1 MTVPSSD
8 SALSVMFRVLTVKCA
23 CIKCY
28 KYLSHLE
35 VTRSA
40 FVTSPGGTGMN
51 AGPERWEYSTLDGEN
66 YPYPIS
72 GDATCPGTLIDKSMS
87 LNQDAG
93 PTPGG
98 C

>member
-1 MTVPSSD
+1 
-8 SALSVMFRVLTVKCA
+8 
-23 CIKCY
+23 
-28 KYLSHLE
+28 
-35 VTRSA
+35 
-40 FVTSPGGTGMN
+40 MN